1 MRAERLAWSD
11 RPKSVETGRR
21 ESDRSAPAL
30 VQTARRKRFLHR
42 SGIRIATRIVDALTV
57 ALVTVALCLSQ
68 GIDLLAIP
76 LGAALPYMLM
86 PATCVAGVWAAGGYR
101 FRYTEPVLGHMLGVA
116 LGASSAMGLVFACIA
131 VVDAARLPLFAQLCA
146 VNALAVFALHA
157 NYLGMVRAATRKGHL
172 SDNVVIVGATQAAA
186 RIVSRNVQERELNIV
201 GYFDDRTG
209 RTAATLMGDTP
220 FLGGVDDLLAW
231 EGLPDVDRIVVTVT
245 STAQARVR
253 ELIDRIRNLPQE
265 IILVLDLDG
274 FNPEQTSL
282 ARVVDAPAAYISG
295 APKDM
300 RRAAVKRV
308 FDVCVAGAAIVVL
321 ALPMALIALL
331 IHLDSRGPVFFRQ
344 KRHGFNNEII
354 RVWKFRTMR
363 PDKRAEEGIIR
374 QTTHNDPRITR
385 IGGFLR
391 ITSLDELPQL
401 LNVLKGEM
409 SIVGPR
415 PHAVGM
421 TAGSIQVTRT
431 VGDYAHRHRMKPG
444 MTGWAQINGSR
455 GPCHT
460 PDEVRERVRLDM
472 DYVKTASIWLDAWIV
487 IKTVPCL
494 LGDRT
499 RAR

>member
-1 MRAERLAWSD
+1 
-11 RPKSVETGRR
+11 
-21 ESDRSAPAL
+21 
-30 VQTARRKRFLHR
+30 
-42 SGIRIATRIVDALTV
+42 
-57 ALVTVALCLSQ
+57 
-68 GIDLLAIP
+68 
-76 LGAALPYMLM
+76 
-86 PATCVAGVWAAGGYR
+86 
-101 FRYTEPVLGHMLGVA
+101 
-116 LGASSAMGLVFACIA
+116 
-131 VVDAARLPLFAQLCA
+131 
-146 VNALAVFALHA
+146 
-157 NYLGMVRAATRKGHL
+157 
-172 SDNVVIVGATQAAA
+172 
-186 RIVSRNVQERELNIV
+186 
-201 GYFDDRTG
+201 
-209 RTAATLMGDTP
+209 
-220 FLGGVDDLLAW
+220 
-231 EGLPDVDRIVVTVT
+231 
-245 STAQARVR
+245 
-253 ELIDRIRNLPQE
+253 
-265 IILVLDLDG
+265 
-274 FNPEQTSL
+274 
-282 ARVVDAPAAYISG
+282 
-295 APKDM
+295 
-300 RRAAVKRV
+300 
-308 FDVCVAGAAIVVL
+308 
-321 ALPMALIALL
+321 
-331 IHLDSRGPVFFRQ
+331 VFFRQ

-391 ITSLDELPQL
+391 MTSLDELPQL